1 MLRTIAIT
9 KLSIRSWSGSRCGS
23 AGNLL
28 QRPRINTNSLV
39 SRRNL
44 SMIKFRD
51 TYESRNK
58 ILWGIMG
65 ANGVVF
71 GLWFLSDND
80 RRLRYFLNKYFTISS
95 YGFLQQ
101 HLYLNA
107 LTSMFSHKDLMH
119 FLVNMFVFHSFG
131 GNVIHTVGT
140 LKFLL
145 IYFGGGVVSS
155 LCQVLWPYVV
165 PNSWPA
171 KRSANPFTPSLG
183 ASGGV
188 NALLSWSIMIAP
200 RAMIYFYGVLPI
212 PAALFGI
219 AFVGIDAYGLYFGDS
234 GYGNAGHLGGAAF
247 GIASCLLLKRTIFRR
262 F

>member
-1 MLRTIAIT
+1 MLRTVA
-9 KLSIRSWSGSRCGS
+9 LSKTALRCCNIPKCGS
-23 AGNLL
+23 VGNLL
-28 QRPRINTNSLV
+28 QRHHFNGNSLV
-39 SRRNL
+39 SRRN
-44 SMIKFRD
+44 IATFRFRD

-58 ILWGIMG
+58 IIWGIIG

-71 GLWFLSDND
+71 GLWFLSEND
-80 RRLRYFLNKYFTISS
+80 RRLRYILSKYFTISS

-107 LTSMFSHKDLMH
+107 VTSMFSHTDLMH

-131 GNVIHTVGT
+131 GSVIHTVGT
-140 LKFLL
+140 LKFLM
-145 IYFGGGVVSS
+145 IYFGGGIISS
-155 LCQVLWPYVV
+155 LCQVMWPYVV

-188 NALLSWSIMIAP
+188 NALLSWSIMLAP
-200 RAMIYFYGVLPI
+200 RAMIYFYGVIPI

-219 AFVGIDAYGLYFGDS
+219 AFVGIDAYGLYFGNS

-247 GIASCLLLKRTIFRR
+247 GIASCLLMRRTFFRR